1 VARAGVQDERQWSH
15 AVARLTGWADLRRP
29 GAERLALKGV
39 LERFRSLRQE
49 LAKFGTVGFVS
60 LLVDLAVF
68 NVVLQALPDKP
79 LTAKVVSTAVSTTNA
94 FVLNRHWS
102 FRHRERTGLRRE
114 YGLFL
119 VLNAVGLSI
128 SLLCL
133 AISHYVLGFESVL
146 ASNLAAN
153 GVGLALGT
161 AFRFWS
167 YRKFVWAAPQEV
179 AEAAADGDAAA
190 MAVLEDVRDGT
201 LHP

>member
-1 VARAGVQDERQWSH
+1 MLRALV
-15 AVARLTGWADLRRP
+15 
-29 GAERLALKGV
+29 
-39 LERFRSLRQE
+39 ERFRTLLQE
-49 LAKFGTVGFVS
+49 LGKFGTVGFLS

-68 NVVLQALPDKP
+68 NLMLQVLPDKP
-79 LTAKVVSTAVSTTNA
+79 LTAKVVSTAVSATNA

-102 FRHRERTGLRRE
+102 FKHRERTTLRRE

-119 VLNAVGLSI
+119 VLNAVGLAI

-133 AISHYVLGFESVL
+133 AISHYVLGFQSLL

-153 GVGLALGT
+153 GVGLVLGT
-161 AFRFWS
+161 AFRFWA

-201 LHP
+201 LRPSS